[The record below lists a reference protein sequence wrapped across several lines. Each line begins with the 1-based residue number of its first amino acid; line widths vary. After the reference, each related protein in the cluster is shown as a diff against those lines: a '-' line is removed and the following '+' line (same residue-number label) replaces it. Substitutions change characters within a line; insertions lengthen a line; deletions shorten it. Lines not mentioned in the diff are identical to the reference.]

1 MMKSSLIICLFAIVP
16 IMVQSSSLR
25 SLKIEIAAE
34 LINIAEEK
42 LMIGG
47 LLPLSKKEKIVD
59 GLLKKVKNV
68 EVDAG
73 FIDPANYPP
82 ALHFFNAKPL
92 IEQSNV
98 FKFVKAMPKGIYIK
112 SLVMD

>member
-1 MMKSSLIICLFAIVP
+1 MMIASFVICLFAVAP
-16 IMVQSSSLR
+16 IMVQSSSLK

-47 LLPLSKKEKIVD
+47 LLPLSLKELKVD
-59 GLLKKVKNV
+59 ALLKKVKNV

-73 FIDPANYPP
+73 FLNPATYPP

-92 IEQSNV
+92 IEMSNV
-98 FKFVKAMPKGIYIK
+98 FKFIKAMPKGIFNYFF
-112 SLVMD
+112 

>member
-1 MMKSSLIICLFAIVP
+1 MKSSLIICLLAVVP
-16 IMVQSSSLR
+16 MMVQSSSLK
-25 SLKIEIAAE
+25 SLKIEISAE

-47 LLPLSKKEKIVD
+47 LLPLTRKEKTVD
-59 GLLKKVKNV
+59 ALLKKVKNV

-73 FIDPANYPP
+73 FLDPSNYPP

-92 IEQSNV
+92 IEESNV
-98 FKFVKAMPKGIYIK
+98 FKFIKAMPKGIY
-112 SLVMD
+112 